1 MINIFNCDSV
11 NIESRCT
18 IKCQIPSEITLSKSL
33 ALSTNM
39 GTFITLYSNRPLYS
53 KGS

>member
-1 MINIFNCDSV
+1 MACSYLWDWFGMFIL
-11 NIESRCT
+11 
-18 IKCQIPSEITLSKSL
+18 IPRSLNKSL